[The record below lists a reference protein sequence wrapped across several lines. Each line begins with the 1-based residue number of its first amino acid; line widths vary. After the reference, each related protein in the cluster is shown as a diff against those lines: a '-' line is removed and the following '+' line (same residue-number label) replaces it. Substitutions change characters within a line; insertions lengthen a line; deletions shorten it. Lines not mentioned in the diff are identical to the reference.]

1 MRIRVL
7 ALGKLK
13 DPALSALV
21 SEYVKRLRPS
31 APPEVVELKD
41 ERAPESLSEKE
52 AEGVLER
59 EGEGLLAKI
68 NPRDTVIVLA
78 VEGKQVDSPAFSEKL
93 YDFLETTS
101 GDVVFVIGS
110 SMGLSPAV
118 KARANWLLSFSKMTL
133 PHTLMRVVLMEQIY
147 RAARIHAGHVYHK

>member
-21 SEYVKRLRPS
+21 SEYVKRLRPYV
-31 APPEVVELKD
+31 PTEVVELKD

-93 YDFLETTS
+93 YDFIETTS

-147 RAARIHAGHVYHK
+147 RSARIHAGHVYHK

>member
-21 SEYVKRLRPS
+21 SEYVKRLRPYV
-31 APPEVVELKD
+31 PTEVVELKD

-147 RAARIHAGHVYHK
+147 RAARIHAGHVYRG

>member
-21 SEYVKRLRPS
+21 SEYIKRLRPYV
-31 APPEVVELKD
+31 PTEVVELKD

-52 AEGVLER
+52 ARGVLER

-93 YDFLETTS
+93 YDFLETTA

-110 SMGLSPAV
+110 SMGFSPAV

>member
-1 MRIRVL
+1 MRIKVL

-21 SEYVKRLRPS
+21 SEYIKRLRPYV
-31 APPEVVELKD
+31 PTEVVELKD

-52 AEGVLER
+52 AQGVLER
-59 EGEGLLAKI
+59 EGEGLLTKI

-93 YDFLETTS
+93 YDFLETTA

>member
-21 SEYVKRLRPS
+21 SEYIKRLRPYV
-31 APPEVVELKD
+31 PTEVVELKD

-52 AEGVLER
+52 AQGVLER
-59 EGEGLLAKI
+59 EGEALLAKI

-93 YDFLETTS
+93 YDFLETTA

>member
-1 MRIRVL
+1 MKAKGSRPER
-7 ALGKLK
+7 LGF
-13 DPALSALV
+13 
-21 SEYVKRLRPS
+21 EYVKRLRPYV
-31 APPEVVELKD
+31 PTEVVELKD

-93 YDFLETTS
+93 YDFIETTA

-110 SMGLSPAV
+110 SMGLSPPS
-118 KARANWLLSFSKMTL
+118 R
-133 PHTLMRVVLMEQIY
+133 RG
-147 RAARIHAGHVYHK
+147 RIGSCRFRK

>member
-21 SEYVKRLRPS
+21 SEYIKRLRPYV
-31 APPEVVELKD
+31 PTEVVELKD

-93 YDFLETTS
+93 YDFLEMTS

-147 RAARIHAGHVYHK
+147 RAVRIHAGHVYHK

>member
-1 MRIRVL
+1 MQLKVL

-21 SEYVKRLRPS
+21 SEYVKRLRPYT
-31 APPEVVELKD
+31 PTEVVELKD

-52 AEGVLER
+52 AQGVLER
-59 EGEGLLAKI
+59 EGEALLAKI

-93 YDFLETTS
+93 YDFIETTA

>member
-1 MRIRVL
+1 MQIKVL

-21 SEYVKRLRPS
+21 SEYVKRLRPYI
-31 APPEVVELKD
+31 PTEVVELKD
-41 ERAPESLSEKE
+41 ERASESLSEKE
-52 AEGVLER
+52 AQGVLER
-59 EGEGLLAKI
+59 EGEALLAKI

-93 YDFLETTS
+93 YDFIETTA

>member
-21 SEYVKRLRPS
+21 SEYIKRLRPYV
-31 APPEVVELKD
+31 PTEVVELKD

-52 AEGVLER
+52 ARGVLGR

-93 YDFLETTS
+93 YDFLETTA

>member
-1 MRIRVL
+1 MQIKVL

-21 SEYVKRLRPS
+21 SEYVKRLRPYI
-31 APPEVVELKD
+31 PTEVVELKD
-41 ERAPESLSEKE
+41 ERAPESLSENE
-52 AEGVLER
+52 AQGVLER
-59 EGEGLLAKI
+59 EGEALLAKI

-93 YDFLETTS
+93 YDFIETTA

>member
-21 SEYVKRLRPS
+21 SEYVKRLRPYV
-31 APPEVVELKD
+31 PTEVVELKD

-101 GDVVFVIGS
+101 GDEVFIIGS

>member
-21 SEYVKRLRPS
+21 SEYIKRLRPYV
-31 APPEVVELKD
+31 PTEVVELKD

-93 YDFLETTS
+93 YDFLETTA

>member
-21 SEYVKRLRPS
+21 SEYVKRLRPYV
-31 APPEVVELKD
+31 PTEVVEMTH
-41 ERAPESLSEKE
+41 EPAPESQSEKE

-68 NPRDTVIVLA
+68 NPRDTVIVL
-78 VEGKQVDSPAFSEKL
+78 
-93 YDFLETTS
+93 
-101 GDVVFVIGS
+101 
-110 SMGLSPAV
+110 
-118 KARANWLLSFSKMTL
+118 
-133 PHTLMRVVLMEQIY
+133 
-147 RAARIHAGHVYHK
+147 

>member
-21 SEYVKRLRPS
+21 SEYVKRLRPYVS
-31 APPEVVELKD
+31 TEVVELKD

-101 GDVVFVIGS
+101 GDVVFIIGS

>member
-1 MRIRVL
+1 MQIKVL

-21 SEYVKRLRPS
+21 SEYVKRLRPYI
-31 APPEVVELKD
+31 PTEVVELKD

-52 AEGVLER
+52 AQGVLER
-59 EGEGLLAKI
+59 EGEALLAKI

-93 YDFLETTS
+93 YDFIETTA

>member
-21 SEYVKRLRPS
+21 SEYVKRLRPYV
-31 APPEVVELKD
+31 PTEVVELKD

-68 NPRDTVIVLA
+68 NPRDTVIGLA

-93 YDFLETTS
+93 DDFLETTS
-101 GDVVFVIGS
+101 GDVVFIIGS

>member
-1 MRIRVL
+1 ML
-7 ALGKLK
+7 A
-13 DPALSALV
+13 
-21 SEYVKRLRPS
+21 
-31 APPEVVELKD
+31 
-41 ERAPESLSEKE
+41 
-52 AEGVLER
+52 R
-59 EGEGLLAKI
+59 EGEALLTKI

-93 YDFLETTS
+93 YDFIETTA

>member
-21 SEYVKRLRPS
+21 SEYVKRLRPYV
-31 APPEVVELKD
+31 PTEVVELKD

-59 EGEGLLAKI
+59 EGEGILAKI

-93 YDFLETTS
+93 YDFLETTA

-147 RAARIHAGHVYHK
+147 RAVRIHAGHVYHK

>member
-1 MRIRVL
+1 MQIKVL

-21 SEYVKRLRPS
+21 SEYVKRLRPYI
-31 APPEVVELKD
+31 PTEVVELKD

-52 AEGVLER
+52 AQGVLER
-59 EGEGLLAKI
+59 EGEALLAKI

-93 YDFLETTS
+93 YDFLETTA

>member
-1 MRIRVL
+1 MQLKVL

-21 SEYVKRLRPS
+21 SEYVKRLRPYI
-31 APPEVVELKD
+31 PTEVVELKD

-52 AEGVLER
+52 AQGVLER
-59 EGEGLLAKI
+59 EGEALLAKI

-93 YDFLETTS
+93 YDFIETTA

>member
-13 DPALSALV
+13 NPALSALV
-21 SEYVKRLRPS
+21 SEYAKRLRPYV
-31 APPEVVELKD
+31 PTEVVELKD

-93 YDFLETTS
+93 YDFIETTA
-101 GDVVFVIGS
+101 GDVVIVIGS

-118 KARANWLLSFSKMTL
+118 EARANWLLSFSKMTL

>member
-1 MRIRVL
+1 MQLKVL

-21 SEYVKRLRPS
+21 SEYVKRLRPYI
-31 APPEVVELKD
+31 PTEVVELKD

-52 AEGVLER
+52 AQGVLKR
-59 EGEGLLAKI
+59 EGEALLAKI

-93 YDFLETTS
+93 YDFIETTA

>member
-21 SEYVKRLRPS
+21 SEYIKRLRPYV
-31 APPEVVELKD
+31 PTEVVELKD

-93 YDFLETTS
+93 YDFLEMTS

>member
-21 SEYVKRLRPS
+21 SEYVKRLRPFV
-31 APPEVVELKD
+31 PTEVVELKD

-78 VEGKQVDSPAFSEKL
+78 VEGKQVDSPAFSERL
-93 YDFLETTS
+93 YGFIETTA

-147 RAARIHAGHVYHK
+147 RAVRIHAGHVYHK